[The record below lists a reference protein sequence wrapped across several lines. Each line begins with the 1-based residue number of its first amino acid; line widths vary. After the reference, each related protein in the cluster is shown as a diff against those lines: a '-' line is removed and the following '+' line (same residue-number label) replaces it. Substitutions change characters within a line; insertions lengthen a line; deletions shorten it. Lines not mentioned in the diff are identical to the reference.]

1 MGLRTLK
8 QLQNFN
14 ELFQLGGLGVVRW
27 YVVVEIPL
35 VIVKVLLL
43 VVVTSSSDQFPPDGP
58 LLENLPGQLVSL
70 SKIEGGL
77 KVEVGQ
83 ELLDQLRRSQEH
95 LGGFALSQRH
105 VLYCDSFLPET
116 ELESHSTRG

>member
-1 MGLRTLK
+1 MGLWTLE
-8 QLQNFN
+8 QLQNFD
-14 ELFQLGGLGVVRW
+14 ELFQPGDLGVVRW

-43 VVVTSSSDQFPPDGP
+43 VIVTSSSDQFPPDGP

-83 ELLDQLRRSQEH
+83 ELFD
-95 LGGFALSQRH
+95 
-105 VLYCDSFLPET
+105 
-116 ELESHSTRG
+116 

>member
-8 QLQNFN
+8 QLQNFD
-14 ELFQLGGLGVVRW
+14 ELFQLGDLGLVRW

-43 VVVTSSSDQFPPDGP
+43 VIVTSSSDQFPPDGP

-83 ELLDQLRRSQEH
+83 ELFD
-95 LGGFALSQRH
+95 
-105 VLYCDSFLPET
+105 
-116 ELESHSTRG
+116 